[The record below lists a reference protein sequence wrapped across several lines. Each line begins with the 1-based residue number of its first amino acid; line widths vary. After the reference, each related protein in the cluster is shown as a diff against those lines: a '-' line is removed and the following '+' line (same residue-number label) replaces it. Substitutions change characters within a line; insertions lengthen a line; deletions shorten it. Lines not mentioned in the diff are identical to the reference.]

1 MDLLHYI
8 RGARRH
14 GKTPR
19 IFLPV
24 LFALALLVAACS
36 TTTTSPGATP
46 SATPGATPTG
56 MGLATVTFQVYFSR
70 HPDSDSDPTAVFPV
84 PRTVVVGN
92 LVSPSD
98 IPAYAVEQLIGGPT
112 TSEKQANY
120 YTELTAALSG
130 PSNCGGQDFTLKL
143 NTHASRPETGTAT
156 LQFCRATMLP
166 GDLSGP
172 RIKAQIT
179 RTLTQFP
186 GIQRVVILDKSG
198 NCFDDLSGLNQ
209 CL

>member
-1 MDLLHYI
+1 MDLPHFL
-8 RGARRH
+8 RGVRH
-14 GKTPR
+14 HGQTPR
-19 IFLPV
+19 VFLPV
-24 LFALALLVAACS
+24 LLALSLLVVACG
-36 TTTTSPGATP
+36 TTPASPGVTP
-46 SATPGATPTG
+46 SATSGATPTAT
-56 MGLATVTFQVYFSR
+56 GLAQVSFQVYFSR
-70 HPDSDSDPTAVFPV
+70 HPASDNDPTAVFPV

-98 IPAYAVEQLIGGPT
+98 LPAYAIQQLIAGPT
-112 TSEKQANY
+112 ASEKQANY

-130 PSNCGGQDFTLKL
+130 PSNCGGQDFTLTP
-143 NTHASRPETGTAT
+143 NSHAGKSEAGTTT

-179 RTLTQFP
+179 RTLTQFS